1 MTRNRKQFKPERR
14 VFSVLS
20 NFSGTRFRSDPEN
33 MDSEQRFLER
43 FGPSSEAEWAWL
55 KNIFL
60 FIGRYLSPCCSDP
73 APSTAEGSLTG
84 VEQLS
89 IRLVLEIQ
97 QRSSVDHSLPVS
109 YRLLSV
115 SELVSQQN
123 LACVSNLSWTTNQH
137 RAWAKEAELSLPGQQ
152 TLQRVNLLLIGCL
165 TKGRGGDWRLT
176 DSSGSVRCELLSPSP
191 LWMNLPVFLPD
202 WNYIPHDASGQDVD
216 RGHLELIGS
225 PVFLGPEA
233 EHGLAAA
240 ADGAELEAVP
250 VSEAGVFLQN
260 RVIGQRVSV
269 HGQVCSVCPLLDVS
283 GTPFFCFS
291 LTDGESSLP
300 VLVQEPS
307 RLWWRTCVHVGRS
320 VCVTSLRVCVLR
332 GWRGNNILCVTER
345 SQLHA
350 DYTNTQTHTPDTHPE
365 TDTPLLMSHDCEEE
379 EPDVNQSGVRMKRSR
394 IISYQGTVTEV
405 VSEGAG
411 LYVLDRKLGLCV
423 AYQPASRRSLRVG
436 DGVEL
441 HHVHFLFRPCPDF
454 PPSMLCTCLRSS
466 VTVTSFSRVGVSDSA
481 PRCPGDGV
489 LSRLLLQKHKGV
501 SEYLWACHLSSQLS
515 ISLVPAVMK
524 QQCVCLLSW
533 KMMKT
538 LRGRRAPTR
547 RDIYCEMLDQPHTC
561 PLSQYSVDPVVHQN
575 LSVLDLVRS
584 LLSLCW
590 SSLSLR
596 SLLPPAGRSLSRSEI
611 RSGLSWSFR
620 TLVSD
625 PQKGDSL
632 RPRPLLLVG
641 VLELPP
647 HSSKFSPTLHLRDA
661 TGSVGCV
668 VTETSREEGGGGETA
683 CYNTA
688 WIGCLVCV
696 LQFSMVT
703 ERFLQSEFPS
713 VDHLDQENFITF
725 RDSRVYLQFS
735 LDHLLILSPS
745 VTMVTYLKHKGEEP
759 GDDVTDEHEDHP
771 KEEQR
776 WKRKRREGNEDSSDS
791 SSSDVMTAV
800 SVGGASQSCVSMVI
814 RVEQKGGLVWK
825 NTEGAE
831 LQLCFSLRA
840 AVIGPVVSWR
850 RDPKNKP
857 LTEEEVEP
865 GREHKVQLQ
874 FSGVCS
880 RWFPVLQSGRLY
892 RVLMVQVPFE
902 LSSHEA
908 SGNNRAEFLSD
919 STLQVGSDWR
929 FHTLPRPL
937 LLPSCLQATPPV
949 LSVSQVMDNRS
960 ELVCFQG
967 QISERI
973 SVDDGNTEP
982 GNTGVR
988 LTLCDPTGRSV
999 RAYLDLSHAP
1009 YPPGLLPGSSVLL
1022 SDFQRKVS
1030 RSGGVYF
1037 TNLPVSSMTVM
1048 SLGAESLAP
1057 PPHPPMMHLGQWG
1070 VKGQKENVTGLVR
1083 GHVVCFLFLQLQWSC
1098 STCSSVYTQVCSSQ
1112 CGSSSAVFRSR
1123 AKLVIDDGT
1132 GEAHVWVSG
1141 VVVQTLLGL
1150 ADFQW
1155 VGLQRWLKVKGHLRV
1170 LPGGRSLVSDSEEP
1184 LLHFLLSMCSSEAVR
1199 RPVCLTCRRHA
1210 PSRAPDLR
1218 RFSRADRDFITRMTP
1233 PLQLTCVHLH

>member
-1 MTRNRKQFKPERR
+1 
-14 VFSVLS
+14 
-20 NFSGTRFRSDPEN
+20 

-43 FGPSSEAEWAWL
+43 FGPSSEAERAWL

-60 FIGRYLSPCCSDP
+60 FVGRYLSPYCSDP
-73 APSTAEGSLTG
+73 APSTVEGSLTG

-97 QRSSVDHSLPVS
+97 QRSSMDHSLPVS
-109 YRLLSV
+109 YRLLSA

-137 RAWAKEAELSLPGQQ
+137 RAWAKEAELSLPEQQ
-152 TLQRVNLLLIGCL
+152 VLQRVNLLLIGCL
-165 TKGRGGDWRLT
+165 TEGRGGDWRLT
-176 DSSGSVRCELLSPSP
+176 DSSGSVRCEVLSPSP
-191 LWMNLPVFLPD
+191 LWMNRPVLLPH
-202 WNYIPHDASGQDVD
+202 WNYIPHDASGQDMD

-225 PVFLGPEA
+225 PVFLCPEA

-240 ADGAELEAVP
+240 ADGAELKAVP
-250 VSEAGVFLQN
+250 VGEAEVFLQN
-260 RVIGQRVSV
+260 RVRGQRVSV

-291 LTDGESSLP
+291 LTDGERSLP

-307 RLWWRTCVHVGRS
+307 RLWWRACVHVGRS
-320 VCVTSLRVCVLR
+320 VCVTALRVCVLR

-345 SQLHA
+345 SQL
-350 DYTNTQTHTPDTHPE
+350 Q

-379 EPDVNQSGVRMKRSR
+379 EPDLNQSGVRMKRSR
-394 IISYQGTVTEV
+394 IISYQGTVTDV

-411 LYVLDRKLGLCV
+411 LYVLDRKLGLCL

-454 PPSMLCTCLRSS
+454 PPSMLCSCLRLS

-489 LSRLLLQKHKGV
+489 LSRLLLQKHMGV

-538 LRGRRAPTR
+538 LRGRRARTR

-561 PLSQYSVDPVVHQN
+561 PLTQYSVDPGVHQN

-584 LLSLCW
+584 LQSLCW

-596 SLLPPAGRSLSRSEI
+596 SLLPPAEGGRSQAPPPAAGGR
-611 RSGLSWSFR
+611 
-620 TLVSD
+620 
-625 PQKGDSL
+625 
-632 RPRPLLLVG
+632 VG
-641 VLELPP
+641 APP
-647 HSSKFSPTLHLRDA
+647 HSSEFSPILQLRDA

-668 VTETSREEGGGGETA
+668 VTETSREEGGGGGRGGETA

-745 VTMVTYLKHKGEEP
+745 VSMVTYLKHKGEEP
-759 GDDVTDEHEDHP
+759 GDDVTDEHEDP
-771 KEEQR
+771 QKEEQR

-800 SVGGASQSCVSMVI
+800 SVGGASQSRVSVVI

-850 RDPKNKP
+850 RDPKNKL
-857 LTEEEVEP
+857 LTEEEAEP
-865 GREHKVQLQ
+865 DKEQKVQLQ
-874 FSGVCS
+874 LSGVCS

-892 RVLMVQVPFE
+892 RVVMVQVPFD
-902 LSSHEA
+902 LSSHGA
-908 SGNNRAEFLSD
+908 SGNSRAELLSD

-949 LSVSQVMDNRS
+949 LSVGQVLDNSS

-973 SVDDGNTEP
+973 RVDDGNTQS
-982 GNTGVR
+982 GNSGMNSGVR
-988 LTLCDPTGRSV
+988 LTLCDMTGRSV
-999 RAYLDLSHAP
+999 RVYLDLSHAP

-1022 SDFQRKVS
+1022 SDFQRRVS

-1037 TNLPVSSMTVM
+1037 SNLPVSSMTVM

-1057 PPHPPMMHLGQWG
+1057 PPPPPMMHLGQWG
-1070 VKGQKENVTGLVR
+1070 VKENVTGLVR

-1141 VVVQTLLGL
+1141 VGVQTLLGL

-1155 VGLQRWLKVKGHLRV
+1155 EGLQRWLKVKGHLRV
-1170 LPGGRSLVSDSEEP
+1170 LPRGRSLVCDSEEP
-1184 LLHFLLSMCSSEAVR
+1184 LLLFLLSMCSSEAVR

-1210 PSRAPDLR
+1210 PSRASDLR
-1218 RFSRADRDFITRMTP
+1218 RFSRADRDFFTRLTP
-1233 PLQLTCVHLH
+1233 PLQLTCVHLHST

>member
-1 MTRNRKQFKPERR
+1 MPAPFSNKVSFRIFPIRTGALCGASDYMSFAPAPSQEITASPDEAVVSSSDRLLPEGEEKGHIEKPMRDSSTMTEEPPGPLDVSSSSSTLEVVSGCSPPSNSQSSQSDPEHDASGDSSPGLPPTQTPRGHPLLPPPYTVSPPPPYTASPPPPYTVSPPPPYTLSPPPPYTVYSRYLQVNYCHVLVCSVSGKPAPGHRR
-14 VFSVLS
+14 VIIRILKFSPDLQKFIKVLRFCYQDYLLVQRNPVPVRS
-20 NFSGTRFRSDPEN
+20 GEHGLGAEVLGEVRTQERGGTRFRSDPEN
-33 MDSEQRFLER
+33 MDSEHRFLER
-43 FGPSSEAEWAWL
+43 FGPRSEAERAWL

-152 TLQRVNLLLIGCL
+152 APPRVNLLLIGCL
-165 TKGRGGDWRLT
+165 TKGRGGDWRLM
-176 DSSGSVRCELLSPSP
+176 DSSGSVRCEVLSPSP

-202 WNYIPHDASGQDVD
+202 WNYIPHDASGQDVEI
-216 RGHLELIGS
+216 GHLELIGC
-225 PVFLGPEA
+225 PVFLCPEA

-260 RVIGQRVSV
+260 RVRGQRVSV

-320 VCVTSLRVCVLR
+320 VCVTSLRVSVLR

-345 SQLHA
+345 SQLHT
-350 DYTNTQTHTPDTHPE
+350 DYTHTQTHTPDTHPE

-466 VTVTSFSRVGVSDSA
+466 VTVTSFSRVDVSDSA

-489 LSRLLLQKHKGV
+489 LSRLLLQKHMGV

-561 PLSQYSVDPVVHQN
+561 PLSQVRLRTPVRMQEERCHGN
-575 LSVLDLVRS
+575 A
-584 LLSLCW
+584 
-590 SSLSLR
+590 
-596 SLLPPAGRSLSRSEI
+596 P
-611 RSGLSWSFR
+611 SF
-620 TLVSD
+620 TH
-625 PQKGDSL
+625 
-632 RPRPLLLVG
+632 G
-641 VLELPP
+641 VIAVM
-647 HSSKFSPTLHLRDA
+647 F
-661 TGSVGCV
+661 
-668 VTETSREEGGGGETA
+668 TSA
-683 CYNTA
+683 Y
-688 WIGCLVCV
+688 
-696 LQFSMVT
+696 
-703 ERFLQSEFPS
+703 
-713 VDHLDQENFITF
+713 
-725 RDSRVYLQFS
+725 
-735 LDHLLILSPS
+735 
-745 VTMVTYLKHKGEEP
+745 
-759 GDDVTDEHEDHP
+759 
-771 KEEQR
+771 
-776 WKRKRREGNEDSSDS
+776 
-791 SSSDVMTAV
+791 
-800 SVGGASQSCVSMVI
+800 
-814 RVEQKGGLVWK
+814 
-825 NTEGAE
+825 
-831 LQLCFSLRA
+831 
-840 AVIGPVVSWR
+840 
-850 RDPKNKP
+850 
-857 LTEEEVEP
+857 
-865 GREHKVQLQ
+865 
-874 FSGVCS
+874 
-880 RWFPVLQSGRLY
+880 
-892 RVLMVQVPFE
+892 
-902 LSSHEA
+902 
-908 SGNNRAEFLSD
+908 
-919 STLQVGSDWR
+919 
-929 FHTLPRPL
+929 
-937 LLPSCLQATPPV
+937 
-949 LSVSQVMDNRS
+949 
-960 ELVCFQG
+960 
-967 QISERI
+967 
-973 SVDDGNTEP
+973 
-982 GNTGVR
+982 GVR
-988 LTLCDPTGRSV
+988 LTLCDLTGRSV
-999 RAYLDLSHAP
+999 RVYLDLSHAP
-1009 YPPGLLPGSSVLL
+1009 YPPGLLPGSIVLL

-1048 SLGAESLAP
+1048 SLVAESLA

-1170 LPGGRSLVSDSEEP
+1170 LPGGRSLVCDSEEP

-1233 PLQLTCVHLH
+1233 PLQLTCVHLHS